1 VKSSTKQPKVK
12 QPVASKIPPR
22 EAFSDRDLTRV
33 NPLKE
38 QFSPTPAEP
47 VRARYKMAGGC

>member
-1 VKSSTKQPKVK
+1 MKSSTKQPKVK
-12 QPVASKIPPR
+12 QPVASKVPPK
-22 EAFSDRDLTRV
+22 EAFSDRNLMGV